1 MSNGTPLPCVQ
12 YGDPPPSHSITFPG
26 GIVLQ
31 SPPIF
36 RPHDRLVEL
45 EGLFAAL
52 SPAMAGMGPVF
63 TIIEVVG
70 AIVDMVKAIA
80 TLNPVEIANA
90 AVAFAQAVDK
100 LLGIIPQVSLPLFIF
115 GLLNLVVDLLAT
127 LIDFLQGIQQQQ
139 AQIDAMKEYAQEHGI
154 ERMYQD
160 ALCLEENIQVQLE
173 YFNNGM
179 GALAAFIVIIEAL
192 GSIAGLDIS
201 IDADTGGG
209 DTSDTLDRL
218 ASIVDTITLILEAI
232 PIS

>member
-1 MSNGTPLPCVQ
+1 MSNGVPSCAQ
-12 YGDPPPSHSITFPG
+12 YGDPPPRHTITFPG
-26 GIVLQ
+26 GIVME

-45 EGLFAAL
+45 EGMFAAL
-52 SPAMAGMGPVF
+52 APAMAGMGPVF

-70 AIVDMVKAIA
+70 ATVDMVKAVA
-80 TLNPVEIANA
+80 TLNPVTIANA

-115 GLLNLVVDLLAT
+115 NLLQLVADLLAT

-139 AQIDAMKEYAQEHGI
+139 VQIDAMKEWAQTQGKEDVL
-154 ERMYQD
+154 QD
-160 ALCLEENIQVQLE
+160 ALCLEENLEIQLE

-179 GALAAFIVIIEAL
+179 GALAAFLVIIEAL

-201 IDADTGGG
+201 IDADPGSGTI
-209 DTSDTLDRL
+209 SDTLDRL

-232 PIS
+232 PIP